1 MRLVPQSLFVRTAL
15 LIAGTILVFSIIAW
29 QAIVWTAIVP
39 AAELATSV
47 LTQRANAAIAAR
59 RTGQAPPEGTR
70 FEDIAPATMESR
82 FRGLSF
88 RAYVEAIRAKLQA
101 NLNSPELRIR
111 RLTGP
116 SELWVRTR
124 EFPDT
129 WLVLSWR
136 IADPKAPL
144 AALGV
149 LGAAALLVLGAAA
162 LSARRL
168 TAPLAALAAAA
179 AHLAEG
185 SKVDIATGSGP
196 SEVRSLAVAFQSMSH
211 RLSELDQQRE
221 LMLGGIS
228 HDLRTPLARL
238 RVAVELLDA
247 GDQALTQEMTANIEE
262 MDQMVGQFLHYVRAN
277 YRESPTRASLDD
289 VARHTLA
296 GYTAD
301 QRLHLELDAAKIRW
315 FAVDCVRHTLLNL
328 VQNAL
333 EYGQPP
339 VAVRTWVTADR
350 IGIQVQDCGA
360 GLSEEQWSDAVR
372 PFHRLRDQ
380 PSGGH
385 TGLGLAMVDR
395 LVSVCNGDLD
405 AARTAGGFTVTVQ
418 LPAQSTAVPALA
430 P

>member
-1 MRLVPQSLFVRTAL
+1 

-59 RTGQAPPEGTR
+59 RTGQALPEGTR
-70 FEDIAPATMESR
+70 FEDIAPAAMESR
-82 FRGLSF
+82 FRGFSF
-88 RAYVEAIRAKLQA
+88 RAYVETIRAKLRA
-101 NLNSPELRIR
+101 NLGSPELRIQ
-111 RLTGP
+111 RLAGP

-124 EFPDT
+124 EFPDV

-168 TAPLAALAAAA
+168 TAPLAALATAA

-185 SKVDIATGSGP
+185 GRVDIATGSGP
-196 SEVRSLAVAFQSMSH
+196 SEVRALAVAFQSMSH
-211 RLSELDQQRE
+211 RLTELDQQRE

-238 RVAVELLDA
+238 RVAVELLES
-247 GDQALTQEMTANIEE
+247 GDRSLTEEMTANIEE

-289 VARHTLA
+289 ITRQTLA
-296 GYTAD
+296 AYATD
-301 QRLHLELDAAKIRW
+301 QRLRLELDAEEHRW

-333 EYGQPP
+333 EYGEPS
-339 VAVRTWVTADR
+339 VSVRTWVTADKIR
-350 IGIQVQDCGA
+350 IQVQDCGA
-360 GLSEEQWSDAVR
+360 GLSEAQWSEAVR

-380 PSGGH
+380 PGGAH
-385 TGLGLAMVDR
+385 TGLGLAMVER
-395 LVSVCNGDLD
+395 LVSVCGGNLD
-405 AARTAGGFTVTVQ
+405 ATRTAGGFAVTVQ
-418 LPAQSTAVPALA
+418 LPAQLK
-430 P
+430 